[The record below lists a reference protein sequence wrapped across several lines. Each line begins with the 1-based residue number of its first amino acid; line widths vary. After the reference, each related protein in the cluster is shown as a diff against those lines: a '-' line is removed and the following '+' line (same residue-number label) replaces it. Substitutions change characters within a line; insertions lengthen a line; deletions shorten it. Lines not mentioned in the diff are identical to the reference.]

1 MTLAIFSP
9 RKAMLRAWAMLAALI
24 ATLLVSVTPATAQD
38 ARLREVIYDPAQ
50 VVLIEG
56 RAKIQATVTFGEDE
70 TIENVAI
77 GDSSAWQITP
87 NKRANLLFI
96 KPLTP
101 RAATN
106 MTVITNRRTYFFDLV
121 ANPAARPLYVMRFV
135 YPQDEAAA
143 AREAQMIEEAN
154 AQEMLAASDPYA
166 VVDPAALNFAWKAK
180 GDRNL
185 LPVQTYDDGE
195 ATFLAWPQ
203 GRSVPAVLITD
214 PEGVEGPVNY
224 TVRGDTIVIDGVP
237 QTIVLRSGDDSALLT
252 HQGPI
257 RAVRS
262 VQTQAVPRQ
271 SAPPRIAA
279 QPLEGL

>member
-1 MTLAIFSP
+1 MTLATLSP
-9 RKAMLRAWAMLAALI
+9 YKALLAACLTL
-24 ATLLVSVTPATAQD
+24 ATLLVSLTPATAQD

-56 RAKIQATVTFGEDE
+56 RAKIQATVTFGDDE

-121 ANPAARPLYVMRFV
+121 ANPAARPLYVMRFI

-143 AREAQMIEEAN
+143 AQEARMVEQAN
-154 AQEMLAASDPYA
+154 AQEMLAARDPYA
-166 VVDPAALNFAWKAK
+166 VVDPAALNFQWDAK
-180 GDRNL
+180 GDREL

-203 GRSVPAVLITD
+203 GRSVPAILITND
-214 PEGVEGPVNY
+214 KGVEGPVNY

-237 QTIVLRSGDDSALLT
+237 QTIVLRSGEDSATLT
-252 HQGPI
+252 HNGAI
-257 RAVRS
+257 RTIAP
-262 VQTQAVPRQ
+262 APRQ
-271 SAPPRIAA
+271 ARQARETAPPRIAA